1 MKEGEGALTS
11 ESDKKNPEDFALWKK
26 SKEGEPKWSSPWG
39 EGRPGWHIECS
50 VMAAENFTCPIDI
63 HSGGVDLRFPHHD
76 NEIAQSE
83 AYYNQNQWI
92 NYFLHS
98 GHLNINGLKMS
109 KSLKNFI
116 TIKEILKNCSPEQ
129 LRLLFLL
136 HKYDALMNYG
146 ENSFEE
152 ASNKEKNYSNFFKNL
167 EAVLRKNPLSDEQ
180 KWQEREKNLHKMFQ
194 TTKQAVHKH
203 FLNNFNTPGVLNE
216 IDEFIK
222 AVNSYLVV
230 FPVKNTLLLSIQE
243 YLVFIFK
250 VMGLNYEECG
260 KVENKGNEDF
270 LSLVDG
276 VAVFRDQIR
285 TYAIEKDHISVL
297 NICDKFRDQIMPNF
311 GIRLEDKAKGE
322 VKN

>member
-1 MKEGEGALTS
+1 MLTS
-11 ESDKKNPEDFALWKK
+11 ETDKKNQDDFALWKK

-50 VMAAENFTCPIDI
+50 VMAAENFSCPIDI

-83 AYYNQNQWI
+83 AFYGKSQWI

-109 KSLKNFI
+109 KSLKNFL
-116 TIKEILKNCSPEQ
+116 TIQEILKKCSPEQ

-146 ENSFEE
+146 ENSFPE
-152 ASNKEKNYSNFFKNL
+152 AVNKDKNYKNFFQNL
-167 EAVLRKNPLSDEQ
+167 RAILRKNPLSNEQ
-180 KWQEREKNLHKMFQ
+180 KWEEREKKLHSAFSDVKSAIHDNLR
-194 TTKQAVHKH
+194 
-203 FLNNFNTPGVLNE
+203 NNFNTPGVLSE

-222 AVNSYLVV
+222 NVNTYLSV
-230 FPVKNTLLLSIQE
+230 FPVKYTLLLSIQD
-243 YLVFIFK
+243 YLLFIFK
-250 VMGLNYEECG
+250 VLGLNYEDCG
-260 KVENKGNEDF
+260 KVENKGNED
-270 LSLVDG
+270 LLGLIDG

-285 TYAIEKDHISVL
+285 SAAIDKDVAKIL
-297 NICDKFRDQIMPNF
+297 NICDKFRDQVLPNF

-322 VKN
+322 VYYNFNF